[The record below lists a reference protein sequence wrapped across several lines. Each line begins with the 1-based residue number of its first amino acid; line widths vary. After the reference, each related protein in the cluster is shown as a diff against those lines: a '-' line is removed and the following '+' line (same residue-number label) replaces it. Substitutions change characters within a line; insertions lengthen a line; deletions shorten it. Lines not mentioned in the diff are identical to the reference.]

1 MDSNAYEIDEN
12 SAPYTIPSSE
22 GIATTTPD
30 GSILFLHDPQLAALR
45 QQS

>member
-1 MDSNAYEIDEN
+1 MDSNACEINES

-30 GSILFLHDPQLAALR
+30 GFILFLHDPQLAALR
-45 QQS
+45 RQS